1 MLPHLPRPH
10 PDPVPQIKNNAA
22 VGAEI
27 AAALQRAD
35 RGVPGGGASPA
46 GAVPSPAGGAAA
58 EEARAGDGGA
68 GAGPRVVV
76 LGGCCEDVEGVS
88 SGALLPETSSPGRAR
103 ASFGGV
109 GRNVAHAL
117 ALLGSRVALVS
128 AVGDDAAGAA
138 LRAHARAAGVD
149 VSGVRVVGG
158 AATARFVAVLG
169 PDGDLAASVADM
181 AVLDTLGEAAAE
193 QGGAPL
199 LGAAALRGAGMLVLD
214 GNLPPAAL
222 CAAMRAASAE
232 GVPVFLEPTS
242 VPKAAAAA
250 AVPGVLAGLHYT
262 SPNLLEL
269 RAMALSPRTFP
280 ARPVSPLPP
289 ASLCKV
295 VDVPPRPPR
304 A

>member
-10 PDPVPQIKNNAA
+10 PDPDPVPQIKNNAA

-35 RGVPGGGASPA
+35 CGVPGGGASPA
-46 GAVPSPAGGAAA
+46 GAAPSPAGGAAA
-58 EEARAGDGGA
+58 EEARG
-68 GAGPRVVV
+68 GPRVVV
-76 LGGCCEDVEGVS
+76 VGGCCEDVEGVS
-88 SGALLPETSSPGRAR
+88 TGSLLPGTSSPGRAR

-181 AVLDTLGEAAAE
+181 
-193 QGGAPL
+193 GGPRHARRRR
-199 LGAAALRGAGMLVLD
+199 RGAGR
-214 GNLPPAAL
+214 
-222 CAAMRAASAE
+222 RAAAQR
-232 GVPVFLEPTS
+232 GG
-242 VPKAAAAA
+242 AARRGHAGAGRKPPSSGTARGDARGERGRACRSCSSRPRCPRPPAAA
-250 AVPGVLAGLHYT
+250 AVPGLLAGLHYT
-262 SPNLLEL
+262 TPNLLEL
-269 RAMALSPRTFP
+269 RAMALSPRTPLEPFTP
-280 ARPVSPLPP
+280 ARPGP
-289 ASLCKV
+289 
-295 VDVPPRPPR
+295 
-304 A
+304 

>member
-10 PDPVPQIKNNAA
+10 PDPDPVPQIKNNAA

-35 RGVPGGGASPA
+35 CGVPGGGASPA
-46 GAVPSPAGGAAA
+46 GAAPSPAGGAAA
-58 EEARAGDGGA
+58 EEARG
-68 GAGPRVVV
+68 GPRVVV
-76 LGGCCEDVEGVS
+76 VGGCCEDVEGVS
-88 SGALLPETSSPGRAR
+88 TGSLLPGTSSPGRAR

-181 AVLDTLGEAAAE
+181 AVLDTLGDAAAE

-199 LGAAALRGAGMLVLD
+199 LSAAALRGAGMLVLD

-222 CAAMRAASAE
+222 RAAMRAASAE
-232 GVPVFLEPTS
+232 GVPVLLEPTS
-242 VPKAAAAA
+242 VSKAAAAA
-250 AVPGVLAGLHYT
+250 AVPGLLAGLHYT
-262 SPNLLEL
+262 TPNLLEL
-269 RAMALSPRTFP
+269 RAMALSPRTPLEPFTP
-280 ARPVSPLPP
+280 ARPGP
-289 ASLCKV
+289 
-295 VDVPPRPPR
+295 
-304 A
+304 